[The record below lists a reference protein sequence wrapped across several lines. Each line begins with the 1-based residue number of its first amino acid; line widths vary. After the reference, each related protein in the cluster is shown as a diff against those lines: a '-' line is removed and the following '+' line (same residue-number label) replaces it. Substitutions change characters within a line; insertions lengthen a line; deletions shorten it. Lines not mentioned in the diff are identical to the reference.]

1 MGYNKY
7 HTLTTRGLHFSHFI
21 VEIHAAFGEEA
32 ARFCKLSH
40 KKRRE
45 KLCRRQFYD
54 PGSQRILWLILIWQ
68 EPLRWNAIMIL
79 DRSPFEESLNPLDL
93 IEVSLA
99 VFKWKAIKNQVHFIE
114 TFHLNELLCRL
125 QQFCTN

>member
-7 HTLTTRGLHFSHFI
+7 HTLTTRGLHFSHSI

-32 ARFCKLSH
+32 ARSCKSSH

-54 PGSQRILWLILIWQ
+54 PGSQDD
-68 EPLRWNAIMIL
+68 PLANT
-79 DRSPFEESLNPLDL
+79 DL
-93 IEVSLA
+93 ARTTKMER
-99 VFKWKAIKNQVHFIE
+99 NHD
-114 TFHLNELLCRL
+114 T
-125 QQFCTN
+125 